1 MRPKSWQPEAVG
13 LVVFESSELL
23 IFNKPAGVS
32 LATRRAVPG
41 QVEER
46 LQQLLA
52 PEAPPSGWGPLFLVH
67 RLDVGTTG
75 LVLVARNA
83 ATLRLLSQALSRG
96 EIHRTY
102 LALVWGKPRPQ
113 EGVWES
119 GLAPDPKDRRKM
131 RVDPGGKRA
140 VTVYRRLTHKGPV
153 SLLLLQPRTGRTH
166 QIRVHVAAAGHPI
179 VGDDL
184 YGGPRHRGV
193 RDSALRQLL
202 APSHPL
208 LHAWRLQLPQ
218 GLVPATVT
226 APLPEDF
233 WAALEALGLA
243 QVVGAL
249 STSDFGEIHAES
261 SEAKTFQG
269 TP

>member
-1 MRPKSWQPEAVG
+1 M
-13 LVVFESSELL
+13 VFESPDLL
-23 IFNKPAGVS
+23 ILNKPAGLS

-46 LQQLLA
+46 LHQLLE

-75 LVLVARNA
+75 LVLVARTTK
-83 ATLRLLSQALSRG
+83 TLRLLSQALSQG
-96 EIHRTY
+96 DIHRTY
-102 LALVWGKPRPQ
+102 LALVWGKPKPQ

-131 RVDPGGKRA
+131 RVDPSGKRT
-140 VTVYRRLTHKGPV
+140 VTAYRRLAHQGPV
-153 SLLLLQPRTGRTH
+153 SLLLVMPRTGRTH

-193 RDSALRQLL
+193 KNPHLRFLL
-202 APSHPL
+202 APTHPL
-208 LHAWRLQLPQ
+208 LHAWRLDLPK
-218 GLVPATVT
+218 GAGPAVIT

-233 WAALEALGLA
+233 RCVLEALGLLHA
-243 QVVGAL
+243 VEAL
-249 STSDFGEIHAES
+249 QAAAAES
-261 SEAKTFQG
+261 TAASSAANVSQER
-269 TP
+269 P